1 MRGERGKPAVTGEG
15 SPYFLFRARPII
27 IMGMSTQTIVFALND
42 ENLKR
47 MIREA
52 AKDTARVFFAPPR
65 EKADEAAQD
74 HADAGL

>member
-1 MRGERGKPAVTGEG
+1 
-15 SPYFLFRARPII
+15 
-27 IMGMSTQTIVFALND
+27 MGMSTQTIVFALND